1 MQKHYYDNV
10 GILESVA
17 KSPNH
22 FVYDLVLLSHKKT
35 VFIMDKLF
43 QSNSGRKPE
52 SNSIKHRFAK
62 VCGKGLI
69 EYSGTLLIW
78 SPMAPKNLVD

>member
-17 KSPNH
+17 KSHNH
-22 FVYDLVLLSHKKT
+22 FVYNLVSTFAPQKT

-43 QSNSGRKPE
+43 QSNFGGKPE

-69 EYSGTLLIW
+69 E
-78 SPMAPKNLVD
+78 